1 MVLEKTLESPL
12 KSKEIIL
19 SILKESNPEY
29 SLEGLMLKQNP
40 NTLATWC
47 KELTHWKVLMMGK
60 IKGKRRRGQQKMR
73 WLDGITN
80 SMDMS
85 LSKLLKTVK
94 DSLACYSPWD
104 HKELDTT
111 QRLDSNNNNS
121 LVTSCTLTNLFELP
135 GPYLKIRTFSP
146 ASVDFV
152 GIKWHHLC

>member
-1 MVLEKTLESPL
+1 
-12 KSKEIIL
+12 
-19 SILKESNPEY
+19 
-29 SLEGLMLKQNP
+29 
-40 NTLATWC
+40 
-47 KELTHWKVLMMGK
+47 
-60 IKGKRRRGQQKMR
+60 MR
-73 WLDGITN
+73 WLDGLTN

-111 QRLDSNNNNS
+111 QRLDSNNNS